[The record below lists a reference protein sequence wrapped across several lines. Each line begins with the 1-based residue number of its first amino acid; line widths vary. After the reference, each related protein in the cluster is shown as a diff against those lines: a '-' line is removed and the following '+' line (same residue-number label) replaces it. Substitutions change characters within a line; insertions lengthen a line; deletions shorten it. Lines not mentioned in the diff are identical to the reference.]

1 MTAKEL
7 NEIENKLKKF
17 KYNEIPAQFINL
29 VEHKFSSY
37 SYLKSLLEMKKSE
50 SI

>member
-7 NEIENKLKKF
+7 NKIEDKLKNF
-17 KYNEIPAQFINL
+17 KYNEIPMRFIKL
-29 VEHKFSSY
+29 VEYKFSTY
-37 SYLKSLLEMKKSE
+37 SYLKSLLEMKKQD